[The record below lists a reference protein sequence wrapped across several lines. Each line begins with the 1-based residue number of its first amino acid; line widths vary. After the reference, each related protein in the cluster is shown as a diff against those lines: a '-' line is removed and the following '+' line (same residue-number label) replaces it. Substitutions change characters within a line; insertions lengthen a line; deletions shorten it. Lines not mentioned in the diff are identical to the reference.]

1 MQYPSYSIDRRDRK
15 HRSGFVLGS
24 SSFFNGFTSL
34 SLPKKIVLL
43 GLLLFL
49 VAFFGLW
56 GSNVLSNFY
65 RTENSTEASLQS
77 KTSATKQAQLTASAP
92 ISKENNA
99 HDTSSVLS
107 QGSNNGA
114 SNQATVSINGQ
125 SSISVHTDA
134 SKPEATANKN
144 IKTSNGNANV
154 SIHSSVNSSSNQA
167 VSSFQ
172 EVQVDSSSNGSS
184 STQVQVNQ
192 SMGGGN

>member
-65 RTENSTEASLQS
+65 RTGDSTETSLQS

-92 ISKENNA
+92 ISKENSA

-114 SNQATVSINGQ
+114 SNQATVNINGQ
-125 SSISVHTDA
+125 SISVHTDA
-134 SKPEATANKN
+134 SKPEANVNKN

-154 SIHSSVNSSSNQA
+154 SIHSSVNSSGNQA